1 MALVSPSI
9 LSVPG
14 PLRLEEAKRLL
25 SLGADWLHLDVMD
38 GRFVPAVSLPFE
50 EALPLLDAAK
60 EKADVHLMVE
70 NPREAIK
77 AYVEAGAPRITF
89 HLEACSED
97 ESFSLLSFLHDSKVK
112 AGISLRPGT
121 PIEALL
127 PFLPLVDLV
136 LVMSV
141 EPGKGGQAFLPS
153 ALDRIAYLKKVR
165 DEKGLSFL
173 IEVDGGIK
181 EETARLA
188 KDAGADV
195 LVAGTYLAL
204 QEDAKSRIERLQE
217 K

>member
-14 PLRLEEAKRLL
+14 PMRLEEAKRLL
-25 SLGADWLHLDVMD
+25 ALGADWLHLDVMD

-50 EALPLLDAAK
+50 EALPLLRAAG
-60 EKADVHLMVE
+60 EKADVHLMVA

-77 AYVEAGAPRITF
+77 AYVEAGAPRITC

-121 PIEALL
+121 PIESLL

-153 ALDRIAYLKKVR
+153 ALSRFAYLKKVR
-165 DEKGLSFL
+165 EEKGLSFL

-181 EETARLA
+181 EETARLV

>member
-1 MALVSPSI
+1 
-9 LSVPG
+9 
-14 PLRLEEAKRLL
+14 
-25 SLGADWLHLDVMD
+25 
-38 GRFVPAVSLPFE
+38 
-50 EALPLLDAAK
+50 
-60 EKADVHLMVE
+60 MVE

-77 AYVEAGAPRITF
+77 AYAKAGAPRITF
-89 HLEACSED
+89 HLEACSET
-97 ESFSLLSFLHDSKVK
+97 ESFSLLSFLRETKVK

-153 ALDRIAYLKKVR
+153 ALDRIAFLKKTR
-165 DEKGLSFL
+165 EEKGLSFL